1 MMTRPGQIFLV
12 SGHTDMRKSIDG
24 LALIVT
30 DLLEMDPLGEAWFI
44 FCNRQRDK
52 LKILFWDTNGF
63 WLYYRRLEK
72 GRFKW
77 PNQVN
82 ASLSITRRQ
91 LDWLVIRVAAA
102 GGAGSPAAGR
112 TICEMI
118 VSDPQFGLDRS
129 FQAGRLGRL
138 LFTGSRPL

>member
-44 FCNRQRDK
+44 FGTRQRDK

-91 LDWLVIRVAAA
+91 LDWLLSGLPLQAAQA
-102 GGAGSPAAGR
+102 HQPL
-112 TICEMI
+112 E
-118 VSDPQFGLDRS
+118 GLFVR
-129 FQAGRLGRL
+129 
-138 LFTGSRPL
+138 

>member
-1 MMTRPGQIFLV
+1 MLGDITVADEIYVICGY
-12 SGHTDMRKSIDG
+12 TDMRKSIDG

-77 PNQVN
+77 PNQAN

-91 LDWLVIRVAAA
+91 LDWLLSGLPLQVAQAHQ
-102 GGAGSPAAGR
+102 PL
-112 TICEMI
+112 E
-118 VSDPQFGLDRS
+118 GLFVR
-129 FQAGRLGRL
+129 
-138 LFTGSRPL
+138 